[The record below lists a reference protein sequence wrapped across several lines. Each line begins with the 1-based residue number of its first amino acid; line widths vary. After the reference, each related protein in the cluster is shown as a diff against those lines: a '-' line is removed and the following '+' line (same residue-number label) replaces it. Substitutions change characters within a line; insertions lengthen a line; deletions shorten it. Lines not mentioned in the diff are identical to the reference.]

1 MKHTTSAR
9 LLQSITALQD
19 AYAYMEHAEQLS
31 GKREYSPVRMK
42 ILGVIDE
49 AVKLYTEERNE
60 KR

>member
-1 MKHTTSAR
+1 MKASTR
-9 LLQSITALQD
+9 LLQTITALQD

-31 GKREYSPVRMK
+31 EKKEYKPVRMK

-49 AVKLYTEERNE
+49 VVNLYTEERNE